1 MGFLMAL
8 HFSKDEFAR
17 RRTALLAAMAKDQL
31 DALLLF
37 QQESMYWLTGYD
49 TFGFCFFQCLI
60 LKADGRMALL
70 TRSADLR
77 QAQQTS
83 TIADIRLWKDRADAN
98 PAVDLKTMAADFGL
112 AGQRIG
118 AEFESYGLVHSN
130 GRRLEAAFKGFADLV
145 DASQI
150 VNRLRVVKS
159 AEELVQVREA
169 GRLCDIA
176 DRAAIA
182 ATRAGADE
190 GDILAAQQGAVFAAG
205 GDYPAN
211 EFIIGSGRDALLCR
225 YKSGRRRLSA
235 NDQITLEFAGVSRH
249 YHAAAMRTHVTG
261 EPRALHLTYHAA
273 AKEALLACEAELRP
287 GRTAGDV
294 FAAHARVFADHG
306 LSSHRLNACGYSLG
320 AKFTP
325 SWMDWPMFYEAN
337 DYVLEQGMVM
347 FAHMI
352 LMDSATET
360 AMCLGR
366 TSIVTETIPE
376 RVCIPDL
383 DLVVR

>member
-1 MGFLMAL
+1 MAL
-8 HFSKDEFAR
+8 HFSETEFAR
-17 RRTALLAAMAKDQL
+17 RRIALLDAMAAEHL

-37 QQESMYWLTGYD
+37 QQEIMYWMTGYD
-49 TFGFCFFQCLI
+49 TFGFCFFQCL
-60 LKADGRMALL
+60 LVRADGRMALL

-83 TIADIRLWKDRADAN
+83 NLSDIRIWKDRPDAN
-98 PAVDLKTMAADFGL
+98 PSLDLKVIAAELGL
-112 AGQRIG
+112 SGKRIG

-130 GRRLEAAFKGFADLV
+130 GRKLESAFAGFATLE
-145 DASQI
+145 DASQL

-159 AEELVQVREA
+159 AEELAYVREA

-176 DRAAIA
+176 DAAAIE

-190 GDILAAQQGAVFAAG
+190 GEILAAQQGAIFAAG

-225 YKSGRRRLSA
+225 YKAGRRKLA
-235 NDQITLEFAGVSRH
+235 ADDQITLEFAGVSRH
-249 YHAAAMRTHVTG
+249 YHAAAMRTHVVG
-261 EPRALHLTYHAA
+261 RPRPLHLSYHAA
-273 AKEALLACEAELRP
+273 AREALLACEAEFRP

-294 FAAHARVFADHG
+294 FAAHARIFADHG
-306 LSSHRLNACGYSLG
+306 LSAHRLNACGYSLG

-325 SWMDWPMFYEAN
+325 SWMDWPMFFEAN
-337 DYVLEQGMVM
+337 DYVLQPGMVM

-352 LMDSATET
+352 LMDSASET

-366 TSIVTETIPE
+366 TSIITETIAE
-376 RVCIPDL
+376 QLNIPDL
-383 DLVVR
+383 DLVIR

>member
-1 MGFLMAL
+1 MVL
-8 HFSKDEFAR
+8 HFSETEFAR
-17 RRTALLAAMAKDQL
+17 RRTALLEAMAAEHL

-49 TFGFCFFQCLI
+49 TFGFCFFQCL
-60 LKADGRMALL
+60 LVRADGRMALL

-83 TIADIRLWKDRADAN
+83 NLTDIRIWKDRPDAN
-98 PAVDLKTMAADFGL
+98 PSLDLKALAAEFGL
-112 AGQRIG
+112 SGKRIG
-118 AEFESYGLVHSN
+118 AEFESYGLVYSN
-130 GRRLEAAFKGFADLV
+130 GRKLEAAFAGFAPLE

-159 AEELVQVREA
+159 AEELAYVREA

-176 DRAAIA
+176 DAAAIA

-190 GDILAAQQGAVFAAG
+190 GEILGAQQGAIFAAG

-225 YKSGRRRLSA
+225 YKAGRRKLA
-235 NDQITLEFAGVSRH
+235 ADDQITLEFAGVSRH
-249 YHAAAMRTHVTG
+249 YHAAAMRTHVVG
-261 EPRALHLTYHAA
+261 RPRPLHLSYHAA
-273 AKEALLACEAELRP
+273 AREALLACEAEFRP

-294 FAAHARVFADHG
+294 FAAHARIFADHE
-306 LSSHRLNACGYSLG
+306 LSAHRLNACGYSLG

-325 SWMDWPMFYEAN
+325 SWMDWPMFFEAN
-337 DYVLEQGMVM
+337 DYVLQPGMVM

-352 LMDSATET
+352 LMDSASET

-366 TSIVTETIPE
+366 TSIITETIAE
-376 RVCIPDL
+376 QLNIPDL
-383 DLVVR
+383 DLVIR